1 MPRIPK
7 SFTLKEILNWADG
20 HMKQLPKKIQDQIEE
35 GNVYDAFKMGLITGV
50 INGICE
56 FSKDGVTGI
65 ENICSER
72 RHD

>member
-7 SFTLKEILNWADG
+7 SFTIKEILSWADD
-20 HMKQLPKKIQDQIEE
+20 HMKQLPKEIQNRIEE

-56 FSKDGVTGI
+56 FSKDGVTGA
-65 ENICSER
+65 ENNLL
-72 RHD
+72 

>member
-56 FSKDGVTGI
+56 FSHDHVTGV
-65 ENICSER
+65 ENNML
-72 RHD
+72 

>member
-1 MPRIPK
+1 
-7 SFTLKEILNWADG
+7 
-20 HMKQLPKKIQDQIEE
+20 MKQLPKKIQDQIEE